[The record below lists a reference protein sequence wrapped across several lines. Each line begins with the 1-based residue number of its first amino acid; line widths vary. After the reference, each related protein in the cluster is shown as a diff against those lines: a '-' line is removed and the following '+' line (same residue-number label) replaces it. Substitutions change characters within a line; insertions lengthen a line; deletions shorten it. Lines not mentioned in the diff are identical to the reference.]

1 MEMKEN
7 ETFSQGTY
15 SNQTPYLFSQQIL
28 KCFNGFQN
36 QNFSFMTTVEP
47 NNGNE
52 TKSDIFSWGIHKS
65 EIIFSLV
72 TKYF

>member
-1 MEMKEN
+1 M
-7 ETFSQGTY
+7 
-15 SNQTPYLFSQQIL
+15 
-28 KCFNGFQN
+28 FQWISKSK
-36 QNFSFMTTVEP
+36 FLSFMTTVDP

-72 TKYF
+72 TKY